1 MKVQNSY
8 PMADTG
14 KLPPQ
19 NVEAEQS
26 VLGALLIDTEAI
38 HKVSHELHA
47 DDFYKGAHQMIY
59 EAMIDLTAK
68 SEPIDIISVGNK
80 LKGKKQLDQAGGQSY
95 LSTLSNAVPTA
106 THIKHYAEIIQKK
119 AILRRM
125 ISATSELSE
134 LAYDETTEADALLDK
149 SEQLIFNIS
158 QKYTK
163 HTFVGI
169 NSLLSEAYE
178 RIEAI
183 HKSKGELRGVATGYK
198 DLDSLLSGLQ
208 RSDLVVL
215 AARPSVGKTS
225 LALDIAKH
233 AAVGLDVPVG
243 IFSLEMSKD
252 QLIDRFICA
261 EADVNLWKLRTG
273 HLSSSGEFDDFTKIN
288 TALETLSTAPIYID
302 DVAITNILDIKSKA
316 RRLQIEKGLGLL
328 IVDYLQLMESMSGTD
343 NRVQEIAEM
352 TRALKGIARELNIP
366 VLVLSQ
372 LSRAVEMAGGPAV
385 PKLAHLRE
393 SGSIE
398 QDADVVMFIYRKK
411 VDRYYAN
418 RELTPEDQHIAEVH
432 VAKHRNG
439 PTGVVKLF
447 FDDEKASFKNLSK
460 EFEGAETYEEVAF

>member
-1 MKVQNSY
+1 
-8 PMADTG
+8 MADIG

-19 NVEAEQS
+19 NLEAEQS

-38 HKVSHELHA
+38 HKISHELHS

-59 EAMIDLTAK
+59 DAMIDLTAK

-80 LKGKKQLDQAGGQSY
+80 LKIKKQLDKAGGQSY
-95 LSTLSNAVPTA
+95 LAQLSNSVPTA
-106 THIKHYAEIIQKK
+106 SHIKHYADIIQKK

-125 ISATSELSE
+125 ISAASQLSE
-134 LAYDETTEADALLDK
+134 LAYDEATEADSLLDK

-163 HTFVGI
+163 HSFVSI
-169 NSLLSEAYE
+169 NSMLSEAYE
-178 RIEAI
+178 RIEEI
-183 HKSKGELRGVATGYK
+183 HKSKGELRGVSTGYK
-198 DLDSLLSGLQ
+198 ELDNLLSGLQ
-208 RSDLVVL
+208 KSDLVVL
-215 AARPSVGKTS
+215 AARPSVGKTAF
-225 LALDIAKH
+225 ALDIAKH
-233 AAVGLDVPVG
+233 AAVVSNVPVG
-243 IFSLEMSKD
+243 IFSLEMSRD
-252 QLIDRFICA
+252 QLIDRLICA

-273 HLSSSGEFDDFTKIN
+273 HLTTSGEFDDFTRIN
-288 TALETLSTAPIYID
+288 KALETLSTAPIYID

-316 RRLQIEKGLGLL
+316 RRLQIEKGLGMLV
-328 IVDYLQLMESMSGTD
+328 VDYLQLMEGLNGTE
-343 NRVQEIAEM
+343 NRVQEIAEI

-372 LSRAVEMAGGPAV
+372 LSRAVEMGGGPAI

-411 VDRYYAN
+411 ADRYYAN
-418 RELTPEDQHIAEVH
+418 RDLTPEDQHMAEVH
-432 VAKHRNG
+432 IAKHRNG

-447 FDDEKASFKNLSK
+447 FDQEKASFKNLSK
-460 EFEGAETYEEVAF
+460 DFEGAENYEEVAF